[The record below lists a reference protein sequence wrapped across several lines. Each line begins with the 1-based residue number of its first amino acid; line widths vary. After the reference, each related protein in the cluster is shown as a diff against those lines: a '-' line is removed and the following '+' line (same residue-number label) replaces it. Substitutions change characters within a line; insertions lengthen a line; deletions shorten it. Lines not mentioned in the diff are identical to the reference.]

1 MRSFSLVLLRRLL
14 FRPGPQHSS
23 NSVATT
29 LYDHLSAQTLA
40 TLERLLLQ
48 SVTHEPVLVVRR
60 KAADTVSD
68 VANHAMRNG
77 RPWHALQTEIFR
89 LVHSSDPM
97 GREIAHRVFTS
108 SPNLILDLQVETVIG
123 VLQRGLEDAESI
135 DVRPSC
141 ASRVT
146 RIYIFLSQV
155 RLAALGA
162 SVEYLSHSDEHQH
175 AQSLSL
181 MYPILNTLPSVP
193 HNQIAKFLS
202 TLTPLTTCP
211 DLFAPHLPAL
221 LSFLPSLLL
230 PSADPGPTPTISK
243 PYPTEGAFTFD
254 FPPAGAG
261 KAKDEP
267 RDEEGEE
274 VRKAAL
280 EFMVSLS
287 ESKPSM
293 VRRVEGWIP
302 VIIKGCLEGMGELEE
317 DSTPLWLEADV
328 SGSGR
333 IS

>member
-14 FRPGPQHSS
+14 FRPSPQHSS

-48 SVTHEPVLVVRR
+48 SVTHEPVPVVRR

-77 RPWHALQTEIFR
+77 RPWHALQTEIFK
-89 LVHSSDPM
+89 LVHSPDPM
-97 GREIAHRVFTS
+97 GREIAYRVFTS
-108 SPNLILDLQVETVIG
+108 SPNIILDLQVES
-123 VLQRGLEDAESI
+123 VLATLQGGLEDREST
-135 DVRPSC
+135 DVRHFHAYPCPQNLYS
-141 ASRVT
+141 
-146 RIYIFLSQV
+146 FQV

-162 SVEYLSHSDEHQH
+162 AVEYLSNSDEHQH

-193 HNQIAKFLS
+193 HNQVAKFLS
-202 TLTPLTTCP
+202 TLTPLTACP
-211 DLFAPHLPAL
+211 DLFVHHLPAL
-221 LSFLPSLLL
+221 LSFVPALLL
-230 PSADPGPTPTISK
+230 PSTDPGPTPTISK
-243 PYPTEGAFTFD
+243 PYPTEGSFSFD
-254 FPPAGAG
+254 FPPAGTG

-293 VRRVEGWIP
+293 VKRVDGWIP
-302 VIIKGCLEGMGELEE
+302 IIIKGCLEGMGELEE

-328 SGSGR
+328 S
-333 IS
+333 